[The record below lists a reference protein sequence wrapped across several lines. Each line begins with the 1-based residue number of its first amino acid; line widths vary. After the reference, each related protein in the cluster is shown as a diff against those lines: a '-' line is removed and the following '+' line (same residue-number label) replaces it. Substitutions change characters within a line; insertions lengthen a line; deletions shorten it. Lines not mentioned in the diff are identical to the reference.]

1 MREGLITVENENDKP
16 KRGRPKGSKNRPKET
31 NAVDNNV
38 VNIPSDP
45 DEVVVTFDNS
55 YRIANNYMLPVK
67 NLDWDVNKSLLGNVE
82 NFGDWDFGILPP
94 FFSKKRVLSEKI
106 THAFVSLFESG
117 KPRHLLLFGRVEIR
131 PNQYSQQLDRSFYFN
146 ENEWT
151 DEDVWMEP

>member
-1 MREGLITVENENDKP
+1 MEENEKP

-67 NLDWDVNKSLLGNVE
+67 NLD
-82 NFGDWDFGILPP
+82 
-94 FFSKKRVLSEKI
+94 
-106 THAFVSLFESG
+106 
-117 KPRHLLLFGRVEIR
+117 
-131 PNQYSQQLDRSFYFN
+131 
-146 ENEWT
+146 
-151 DEDVWMEP
+151 